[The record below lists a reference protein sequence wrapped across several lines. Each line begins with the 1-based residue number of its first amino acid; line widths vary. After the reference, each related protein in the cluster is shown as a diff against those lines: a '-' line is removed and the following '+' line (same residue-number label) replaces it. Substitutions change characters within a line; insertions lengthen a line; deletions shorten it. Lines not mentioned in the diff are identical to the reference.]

1 MVGLQ
6 NWFNQVDRDRS
17 GSIEVQE
24 LQQSMF
30 FILSCIIKISD
41 DGQIYRAYS
50 LVTFEGRPIGPQAAA
65 KLIQVFDEDR
75 SASIDFTEYCIM
87 HKFISH
93 MRQVNLLSFW

>member
-6 NWFNQVDRDRS
+6 NWFNTVDRDRS

-24 LQQSMF
+24 LQQSKSNNVA
-30 FILSCIIKISD
+30 LS
-41 DGQIYRAYS
+41 YR

-75 SASIDFTEYCIM
+75 NGSIDFTEYAIM

-93 MRQVNLLSFW
+93 MRQVTARS